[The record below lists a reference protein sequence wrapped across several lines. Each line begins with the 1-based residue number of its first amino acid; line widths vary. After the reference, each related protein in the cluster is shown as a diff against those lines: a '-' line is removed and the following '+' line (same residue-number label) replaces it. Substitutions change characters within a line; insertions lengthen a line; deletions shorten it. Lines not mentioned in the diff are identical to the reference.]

1 MEAEILHG
9 KFLKCMLLPLKEID
23 LYRLLLID
31 NKGSNFVCK
40 FKPQKNSSL
49 GALLTVHVHDIL
61 LLS

>member
-1 MEAEILHG
+1 
-9 KFLKCMLLPLKEID
+9 MLLPLKEID